1 MTRAATVDSA
11 GPPGGSP
18 TGRRVT
24 PAGSPDRSDDTNET
38 NNGKLTSSQ
47 ATPAVAKYSHHRD
60 SAVAYDRIVF
70 GEDRW
75 ATRRNSRYSST
86 GPTGR

>member
-1 MTRAATVDSA
+1 VTRAATVDSA
-11 GPPGGSP
+11 GPPDGSP
-18 TGRRVT
+18 TGRRIT

-47 ATPAVAKYSHHRD
+47 AAPAAARYSHHRD

-70 GEDRW
+70 GEVSAYDLRC
-75 ATRRNSRYSST
+75 RRVYDLM
-86 GPTGR
+86 